1 MAGNAVLPGPA
12 VPENQLLKQMTL
24 GSTNQ
29 RDEHLVATV
38 DSGPTRDDRSILS
51 LQMDAIHSS
60 SPASFLSIIAALLS
74 VYVYWSPD
82 IATGLLIWF
91 GCIFAVAA
99 TNVVTTAMR
108 VRGVPVGWTDE
119 AWERFVCVMHLLS
132 GLTWGIGGGWML
144 SLATGQQAL
153 LTLAIGLGAV
163 TVSIPSVVHQT
174 AYNLFHFPIFWCY
187 AVGAAFSSLE
197 FRWVLAFGFFIL
209 APFAAWIGRDLGRQ
223 LVTALR
229 LSIENR
235 RLAERLEERSAAL
248 ESANRELEV
257 LSSTD
262 PLTGVANRRRLM
274 SFGRAA
280 PPDCAVLI
288 VDIDH
293 FKSFNDA
300 FGHVEGDACLVA
312 VARALQSSVRPHL
325 DLVARM
331 GGEEF
336 AVVLTGATHDLAE
349 AIAETMRV
357 NIENVHAS
365 APKRIRRAV
374 TASIG
379 FSVRG
384 PDRPRSFAE
393 LMEEAD
399 AAVYRAKAAGRN
411 VVCEAVSTAGRV
423 RA

>member
-1 MAGNAVLPGPA
+1 LVSPA
-12 VPENQLLKQMTL
+12 EFGLK
-24 GSTNQ
+24 
-29 RDEHLVATV
+29 
-38 DSGPTRDDRSILS
+38 RDDKSILS

-60 SPASFLSIIAALLS
+60 SPASFLSVIAALLS

-91 GCIFAVAA
+91 GCIFAIAA
-99 TNVVTTAMR
+99 TNVITTAMR
-108 VRGVPVGWTDE
+108 VRRIPAGWTDSS
-119 AWERFVCVMHLLS
+119 WERFVCVMHLLS

-144 SLATGQQAL
+144 SVATGQQAL

-223 LVTALR
+223 LVMALR

-274 SFGRAA
+274 TFGRAA
-280 PPDCAVLI
+280 PPACAVVI
-288 VDIDH
+288 VDVDH
-293 FKSFNDA
+293 FKSYNDS
-300 FGHVEGDACLVA
+300 FGHVDGDVCLVE
-312 VARALQSSVRPHL
+312 VARVLQAHARVHK
-325 DLVARM
+325 DLVARL

-336 AVVLTGATHDLAE
+336 AIVLGDITYQQALTTCEEIRAAVEALHGRDPTKVRRVVT
-349 AIAETMRV
+349 V
-357 NIENVHAS
+357 
-365 APKRIRRAV
+365 
-374 TASIG
+374 SIG
-379 FSVRG
+379 FGVR
-384 PDRPRSFAE
+384 DLHASKSFAR

-399 AAVYRAKAAGRN
+399 AAVYQAKASGRN
-411 VVCEAVSTAGRV
+411 QVSTPPANTR
-423 RA
+423 RLTA

>member
-1 MAGNAVLPGPA
+1 M
-12 VPENQLLKQMTL
+12 
-24 GSTNQ
+24 
-29 RDEHLVATV
+29 ATV
-38 DSGPTRDDRSILS
+38 DSEPTRDDRSILS

-91 GCIFAVAA
+91 GCIFAIAA
-99 TNVVTTAMR
+99 TNVITTAMR
-108 VRGVPVGWTDE
+108 VRGVPAGWTDD

-144 SLATGQQAL
+144 SIATGQQAL
-153 LTLAIGLGAV
+153 LTISIGLGAV

-197 FRWVLAFGFFIL
+197 FRWVLAFGFVIL
-209 APFAAWIGRDLGRQ
+209 APFASWIGRDLGRK
-223 LVTALR
+223 LVMALR

-235 RLAERLEERSAAL
+235 RLAERLEDRSAAL

-262 PLTGVANRRRLM
+262 PLTGVANRRHLM
-274 SFGRAA
+274 AFGRAA
-280 PPDCAVLI
+280 PPLCAVLI

-293 FKSFNDA
+293 FKSYNDT

-312 VARALQSSVRPHL
+312 VANALQSSVRPHL
-325 DLVARM
+325 DLVARL

-336 AVVLTGATHDLAE
+336 AVVLTGASNDVAA
-349 AIAETMRV
+349 AIAETMRI
-357 NIENVHAS
+357 NIENAHTS
-365 APKRIRRAV
+365 GPKRIKRVV

-379 FSVRG
+379 FSVRSV
-384 PDRPRSFAE
+384 DRPRSFAK
-393 LMEEAD
+393 LMEDAD
-399 AAVYRAKAAGRN
+399 AAVYQAKAAGRN
-411 VVCEAVSTAGRV
+411 RVCTAATEAT
-423 RA
+423 RARA

>member
-1 MAGNAVLPGPA
+1 MPTAAS
-12 VPENQLLKQMTL
+12 E
-24 GSTNQ
+24 
-29 RDEHLVATV
+29 
-38 DSGPTRDDRSILS
+38 PTRDDRSILA

-60 SPASFLSIIAALLS
+60 SPASFLSIIAASLS

-82 IATGLLIWF
+82 TAAGLMIWF
-91 GCIFAVAA
+91 ACIFAIAA
-99 TNVVTTAMR
+99 TNVITTAMR
-108 VRGVPVGWTDE
+108 VRGVPAGWTDE

-144 SLATGQQAL
+144 SIATGQQAL
-153 LTLAIGLGAV
+153 LTISIGLGAV

-187 AVGAAFSSLE
+187 AVGTLFSSLE
-197 FRWVLAFGFFIL
+197 FGWAVAIGFFLL
-209 APFAAWIGRDLGRQ
+209 APFSMLIGRDLGRR
-223 LVTALR
+223 LVMALR
-229 LSIENR
+229 LSIENK
-235 RLAERLEERSAAL
+235 RLAERLEERGAAL

-274 SFGRAA
+274 AFGRAA
-280 PPDCAVLI
+280 PPACAVLI

-293 FKSFNDA
+293 FKSYNDT

-312 VARALQSSVRPHL
+312 VANALQSSVRPHL
-325 DLVARM
+325 DLVARL

-336 AVVLTGATHDLAE
+336 AVVLTAATQDVA
-349 AIAETMRV
+349 ASIAETMRI
-357 NIENVHAS
+357 NIEDAHAS
-365 APKRIRRAV
+365 GSKRIKRVV

-379 FSVRG
+379 YSVRS
-384 PDRPRSFAE
+384 PDRPRSFAR

-399 AAVYRAKAAGRN
+399 AAVYQAKASGRN
-411 VVCEAVSTAGRV
+411 QVCKAITRARRV

>member
-1 MAGNAVLPGPA
+1 MAIADF
-12 VPENQLLKQMTL
+12 E
-24 GSTNQ
+24 
-29 RDEHLVATV
+29 
-38 DSGPTRDDRSILS
+38 PTREEGTILS

-60 SPASFLSIIAALLS
+60 SPASFLSIIAASLS
-74 VYVYWSPD
+74 VYVYWSPG
-82 IATGLLIWF
+82 IATGLMIWF
-91 GCIFAVAA
+91 ACIFAIAA

-108 VRGVPVGWTDE
+108 VRGVPEGWTDE

-144 SLATGQQAL
+144 SIATGQQAL
-153 LTLAIGLGAV
+153 LTISIGLGAV

-197 FRWVLAFGFFIL
+197 FRWVLAFGFVIL
-209 APFAAWIGRDLGRQ
+209 APFATWIGRDLGRK
-223 LVTALR
+223 LVMALR
-229 LSIENR
+229 LSIENK
-235 RLAERLEERSAAL
+235 RLAERLEDRSAAL

-262 PLTGVANRRRLM
+262 PLTGVANRRHLM
-274 SFGRAA
+274 AFGRAA
-280 PPDCAVLI
+280 PPACAVLI

-293 FKSFNDA
+293 FKSYNDT

-312 VARALQSSVRPHL
+312 VANALQSSVRPHL
-325 DLVARM
+325 DLVARL

-336 AVVLTGATHDLAE
+336 VVVMTGATYDLAA
-349 AIAETMRV
+349 AIAETMRI
-357 NIENVHAS
+357 NIENAHA
-365 APKRIRRAV
+365 AGPRRIRRVV

-379 FSVRG
+379 FSVRSAE
-384 PDRPRSFAE
+384 RSRSFAK

-399 AAVYRAKAAGRN
+399 AAVYQAKASGRN
-411 VVCEAVSTAGRV
+411 RVCQAA
-423 RA
+423 